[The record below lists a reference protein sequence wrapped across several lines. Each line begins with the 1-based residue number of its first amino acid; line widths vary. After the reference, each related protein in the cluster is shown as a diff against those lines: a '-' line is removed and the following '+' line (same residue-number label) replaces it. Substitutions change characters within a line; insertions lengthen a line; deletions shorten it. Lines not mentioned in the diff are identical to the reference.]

1 MSGEVFVDHR
11 LPDES
16 PELME
21 VLREM
26 AATINVLAGRVF
38 VCTGS
43 PEGKIAADKG
53 SLALRTDGGAGTS
66 FYIKESGAGL
76 ATGWVG
82 K

>member
-1 MSGEVFVDHR
+1 MSAKVFAENR
-11 LPDES
+11 IPDAS
-16 PELME
+16 PELQE

-26 AATINVLAGRVF
+26 ASVINVLAGRVF

-43 PEGKIAADKG
+43 PEGVIAADKG
-53 SLALRTDGGAGTS
+53 SIALRTDGGAGTVL
-66 FYIKESGAGL
+66 YVKESGAGL